1 MSGSWCVVWHW
12 ARLRLEKHRGGLSL
26 VLFRSQRKAGKKG
39 YLKIGILSANVH
51 SMGNVNCLLSEYTVQ
66 TSTPPF
72 CRFTDTALSRNK
84 TSVSLEWFFQVI
96 TAYLC
101 PPTLYFCLNCFW
113 RKRWHMLLYFFTWSL
128 QMCLQ
133 LSLTWASSSSLAI
146 ILLLFDSRLALGWV
160 TFYK

>member
-1 MSGSWCVVWHW
+1 MSGSWCAVWHW
-12 ARLRLEKHRGGLSL
+12 ARLRLEKHRGGLSP

-113 RKRWHMLLYFFTWSL
+113 RKRDTCFYTFLHGVYKCVYNFPWLGHPV
-128 QMCLQ
+128 
-133 LSLTWASSSSLAI
+133 SSLAI

-160 TFYK
+160 TLYK